1 MRATVDGRV
10 VRLTAAVG
18 NLATSAQS
26 IMVVVPL
33 DVWVTANFKETQL
46 ANMRLGQP
54 LDISIAYGRSY
65 KGHLVDIQSQRYGV
79 QPFARRKRHWEFCE
93 GGAARSGQ
101 GYVRSAP

>member
-10 VRLTAAVG
+10 ARLTAAVG

-54 LDISIAYGRSY
+54 LDISIDAYGRSY
-65 KGHLVDIQSQRYGV
+65 KGHLVGIQSGSGTAFSKNATGNFV
-79 QPFARRKRHWEFCE
+79 N
-93 GGAARSGQ
+93 GAARSGQ
-101 GYVRSAP
+101 GHVRSAP

>member
-10 VRLTAAVG
+10 TRLTAAVG

-54 LDISIAYGRSY
+54 LDFSVDAYCRSY
-65 KGHLVDIQSQRYGV
+65 KDLAHTVRLRSGH
-79 QPFARRKRHWEFCE
+79 QPFARPKRHWEFCE

-101 GYVRSAP
+101 GHVRSTP